1 MTNNKI
7 EKPKNQSPKN
17 INSSAKLDPWAYDDS
32 DNWTPEQAASYAAW
46 MENMKA
52 RQLDFNKKLRKKAT
66 PRRMPKASKLEVEI
80 LAGLSNA
87 ITFADLARGHAEIFD
102 EVGFLYDCDEFI
114 AHAKLVS
121 DYIKKYRELFDLEEA
136 KS

>member
-52 RQLDFNKKLRKKAT
+52 RQLDFNKKLRKK
-66 PRRMPKASKLEVEI
+66 
-80 LAGLSNA
+80 LSL
-87 ITFADLARGHAEIFD
+87 IHISEPTRP
-102 EVGFLYDCDEFI
+102 Y
-114 AHAKLVS
+114 
-121 DYIKKYRELFDLEEA
+121 
-136 KS
+136 